1 MLLEQASHMIYVEL
15 NGIEI
20 GHHFVK
26 FCALIGPQNI
36 DRIIRKLAADDD
48 DRKIG
53 VSNKASLGEV
63 RSGQFAI
70 HQEMSTNKTINA
82 CKQSIKF
89 YTALCWMNKQMGKYP
104 RINAI

>member
-36 DRIIRKLAADDD
+36 DRIIRKLATDDD

-53 VSNKASLGEV
+53 VSKKASVDVV

-70 HQEMSTNKTINA
+70 HQEMTTNKTIDA
-82 CKQSIKF
+82 CKQSVKF
-89 YTALCWMNKQMGKYP
+89 YTTLCWLKKKNW
-104 RINAI
+104 